1 MTLGGVRLTKRDL
14 VAGMDIGTSHVRVI
28 VGEIINDG
36 TMNIIGVGTSSSEGI
51 KKGVI
56 IDLERTVDSINRA
69 VDEAERMVGAKI
81 GPLNVGIVGSNVGL
95 VNNKGIV
102 AVAREDKEITEE
114 DVERVLQAA
123 KVIALP
129 QDREIIDIIPRE
141 FIVDGYD
148 SIRDPVGMIGV
159 RLEVEAMIITGAL
172 TSLRNL
178 LRCINMAG
186 MEVNAM
192 VLNSLANGEIC
203 LSRDEKELGVFLID
217 MGGGTTEVSL
227 FQQGALTDLTVLSVG
242 GDHITNDLAV
252 GLRTTFQ
259 LAEKLKIENGFALDS
274 LTSDSGEI
282 EIEDISGKEKRTI
295 SSRELFTFIEPRVL
309 EMLQLCREEMA
320 RLGFTEMPP
329 GGVVLTG
336 GVSLL
341 EGIVELAEEIF
352 GCPIRLAQPDYLGV
366 KSPIYSTA
374 VGIIRYVMRSTSFRR
389 MTRRAESKAGFL
401 HYIWQRIKAFVLDIW
416 Q

>member
-1 MTLGGVRLTKRDL
+1 
-14 VAGMDIGTSHVRVI
+14 MDIGTSHVRVI
-28 VGEIINDG
+28 VGEIVSDG
-36 TMNIIGVGTSSSEGI
+36 AMNIIGVGTSPSEGI

-56 IDLERTVDSINRA
+56 IDLERTVDSISQA

-81 GPLNVGIVGSNVGL
+81 GPLNVGIVGSNIGL
-95 VNNKGIV
+95 INNKGIV
-102 AVAREDKEITEE
+102 AVVREDKEITEE

-178 LRCINMAG
+178 LRSLEMAG
-186 MEVNAM
+186 LEINVM

-227 FQQGALTDLTVLSVG
+227 FQQGALTDLAVLSVG

-252 GLRTTFQ
+252 GLRTTFE
-259 LAEKLKIENGFALDS
+259 LAEKLKIEHGFVLEN
-274 LTSDSGEI
+274 LTSDDEEI
-282 EIEDISGKEKRTI
+282 EVEDISGKEQRNI
-295 SSRELFTFIEPRVL
+295 SSRQLFHFIEPRVL

-320 RLGFTEMPP
+320 RLGFTEMPS

-341 EGIVELAEEIF
+341 RGVIDLAEDIF
-352 GCPIRLAQPDYLGV
+352 GCPVRLAQPEYLGV

-374 VGIIRYVMRSTSFRR
+374 VGIINYVMRHSPRR
-389 MTRRAESKAGFL
+389 RGRMAGRTENKTGFL
-401 HYIWQRIKAFVLDIW
+401 HVIWQRIKAFVLDIW

>member
-28 VGEIINDG
+28 VGEIVSDG

-102 AVAREDKEITEE
+102 AVAREDKEITEQ

-123 KVIALP
+123 RVIALP

-148 SIRDPVGMIGV
+148 SIRDPVGMLGV

-178 LRCINMAG
+178 LRCLNMAG
-186 MEVNAM
+186 LEVNAM
-192 VLNSLANGEIC
+192 ILNSLANGEIC

-217 MGGGTTEVSL
+217 MGGGTTEVSF
-227 FQQGALTDLTVLSVG
+227 FQQGALMDLAVLSVG

-259 LAEKLKIENGFALDS
+259 LAEKLKIEHGFALEN
-274 LTSDSGEI
+274 LTSNSEEI
-282 EIEDISGKEKRTI
+282 EIEGISGKERRKI
-295 SSRELFTFIEPRVL
+295 SSRELFNYIEPRVL
-309 EMLQLCREEMA
+309 EMLQLCSEEMA
-320 RLGFTEMPP
+320 RMGFTKMPP
-329 GGVVLTG
+329 AGVVLTG

-341 EGIVELAEEIF
+341 RGVIDLAEEIF
-352 GCPIRLAQPDYLGV
+352 GCPVRLAQPEYLGV

-374 VGIIRYVMRSTSFRR
+374 VGIISYVMRNQVMSR
-389 MTRRAESKAGFL
+389 MTRRTESKTGFL
-401 HYIWQRIKAFVLDIW
+401 YYIWQRIKAFVLDIW